1 MDGLIEIEP
10 ASLTSHL
17 SIMDEKAQAKIVF
30 GVELCL
36 MHDVLIGKKDLSS
49 LSYLCDEIGAKHMYD
64 RSSGREL
71 NRSSPE
77 IQV

>member
-1 MDGLIEIEP
+1 MDGLIEIER

-36 MHDVLIGKKDLSS
+36 MHALLIGQN
-49 LSYLCDEIGAKHMYD
+49 E
-64 RSSGREL
+64 
-71 NRSSPE
+71 
-77 IQV
+77 